1 MASNI
6 RKLLIE
12 QPGGS
17 MDLLDFVNAMA
28 NRFGSHVEL
37 EMLRRDLSYLVEVR
51 ETEISLTPLQI
62 CSRDIELVLG
72 EVGRLP
78 VAELEYQYEAK
89 LGRELP
95 LEPLG
100 FESVSEL
107 LSAMNDTLTVK
118 GRGVR

>member
-1 MASNI
+1 ML
-6 RKLLIE
+6 KLS
-12 QPGGS
+12 G
-17 MDLLDFVNAMA
+17 
-28 NRFGSHVEL
+28 RFGSHVEL

-51 ETEISLTPLQI
+51 ETEISLTPLQL

-78 VAELEYQYEAK
+78 VAELEYQFEAK